1 MCSQLFHLTST
12 SRLRLR
18 AGPLAPDLDGFADRL
33 ATAGYAPFSVKLKL
47 GTVSDLGAWLL
58 HEALGAEALDEQ
70 RMDAFLLT
78 REPRRRSRRGEST
91 TVRQLLDYLR
101 EDGRIPAAAP
111 EPDRDGPIDRIARTY
126 EHFLV
131 HERGLSRATLR
142 NYLPIARAFL
152 AERFGTRPVA
162 LERLAARDTNHFLLG
177 QAKRLSRTRSKLVVT
192 ALRSFL
198 RHLHQRG
205 DLPADLASAVP
216 PVVHWRL
223 SGLPKALAPEQVESL
238 LDSCDRDTTVGRR
251 DRAIL
256 LLLAR
261 LGLRAGEVA
270 TLTLDD
276 FDWHAGTVTVSGKG
290 QRREPLPLPSEV
302 GEAVAAYLRD
312 DRPQSPARSLFLRAR
327 APQVGFR
334 SYGAVGD
341 VVRRALQRA
350 GLDLPFQG
358 SHLLRHSLATS
369 MLRNGATLED
379 IGQILRHRHPDT
391 TRIYAKVAI
400 EALRTVAPAWPGGA
414 A

>member
-1 MCSQLFHLTST
+1 MCSQLFHLSST
-12 SRLRLR
+12 SRLRSR
-18 AGPLAPDLDGFADRL
+18 AGPLAPDLDGFADWL
-33 ATAGYAPFSVKLKL
+33 ATAGYVPSSVKVKL
-47 GTVSDLGAWLL
+47 GTVSHLGAWLVP
-58 HEALGAEALDEQ
+58 EALGPEALDQQ
-70 RMDAFLLT
+70 RMDAFLQT
-78 REPRRRSRRGEST
+78 RRLRRGFRRGESK

-101 EDGRIPAAAP
+101 ENGRIPAAAP
-111 EPDRDGPIDRIARTY
+111 EPGCDGPIDQIARTY

-131 HERGLSRATLR
+131 HERGLSRATVI
-142 NYLPIARAFL
+142 NYLPIVRTFL

-162 LERLAARDTNHFLLG
+162 LERLTARDANQFVLG
-177 QAKRLSRTRSKLVVT
+177 QAQRLSRTRSKLVAT

-205 DLPADLASAVP
+205 NLPADLASAVL

-238 LDSCDRDTTVGRR
+238 LASCDRDTSVGRR

-270 TLTLDD
+270 TLALDD
-276 FDWHAGTVTVSGKG
+276 FDWNEGTVTVSGKG

-302 GEAVAAYLRD
+302 GEAVATYLRD
-312 DRPQSPARSLFLRAR
+312 GRPQSPARSLFLRAR
-327 APQVGFR
+327 APREGFR
-334 SYGAVGD
+334 SYKAVGD

-350 GLDLPFQG
+350 GLDIPFRG
-358 SHLLRHSLATS
+358 SHLLRHSLATG

-391 TRIYAKVAI
+391 TQIYAKVAI

>member
-1 MCSQLFHLTST
+1 MCCQLFHLNSS
-12 SRLRLR
+12 SRLRSR
-18 AGPLAPDLDGFADRL
+18 AGPLAADLDGFADWL
-33 ATAGYAPFSVKLKL
+33 ATAGYVPSSVKPKL
-47 GTVSDLGAWLL
+47 GTISDLGAWLFR
-58 HEALGAEALDEQ
+58 EALGSEALDEQ

-78 REPRRRSRRGEST
+78 REPRRKSARGEST

-101 EDGRIPAAAP
+101 ENGQIPAAAP
-111 EPDRDGPIDRIARTY
+111 KPDGDGPIDRIARTY
-126 EHFLV
+126 ERFLV
-131 HERGLSRATLR
+131 HERGLSQATVS
-142 NYLPIARAFL
+142 NYVPIVRAFL
-152 AERFGTRPVA
+152 AERFDTRPVA
-162 LERLAARDTNHFLLG
+162 LERLAARDANHFVLG

-205 DLPADLASAVP
+205 DLPADLASAVL

-251 DRAIL
+251 DHAIL

-276 FDWHAGTVTVSGKG
+276 FDWNAGTVTVSGKG
-290 QRREPLPLPSEV
+290 QRREPLPLPTEV

-312 DRPQSPARSLFLRAR
+312 GRPQSPTRSLFLRAR
-327 APQVGFR
+327 APLEAFR
-334 SYGAVGD
+334 SYHAVAD
-341 VVRRALQRA
+341 VVRRALKRA
-350 GLDLPFQG
+350 GLDLPFRG
-358 SHLLRHSLATS
+358 SHLLRHSLATG

-414 A
+414 L